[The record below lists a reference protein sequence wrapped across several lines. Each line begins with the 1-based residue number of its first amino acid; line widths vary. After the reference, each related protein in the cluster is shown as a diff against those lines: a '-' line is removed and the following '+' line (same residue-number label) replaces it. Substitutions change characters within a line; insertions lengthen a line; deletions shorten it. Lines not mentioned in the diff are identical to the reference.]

1 MKRNFKRK
9 MVAGAAAAAMAA
21 SPAAAMDLG
30 LERDAE
36 AYAGAYFSVPFGA
49 TSKTEQADEMKFGL
63 QVDRDAGGR
72 FSPFDS
78 ESRFEQNALVD
89 ISFDTSLNM
98 TGLSMN
104 GIDAL
109 ELNDQLYQNNDDRG
123 GWFWSNVGWVFL
135 GGAVAII
142 AFSDNN
148 DDTAPKA
155 TTPPPP
161 PPPPS
166 GCEGPC
172 EE

>member
-9 MVAGAAAAAMAA
+9 MVAGAAAAAITAA
-21 SPAAAMDLG
+21 PAAAMDLG

-36 AYAGAYFSVPFGA
+36 AYAGAYFSIPFGA
-49 TSKTEQADEMKFGL
+49 TSKTEQEDGMKFGL

-72 FSPFDS
+72 ITPFGGYERLEDK
-78 ESRFEQNALVD
+78 ALVD
-89 ISFDTSLNM
+89 VSFDTSLNM

-109 ELNDQLYQNNDDRG
+109 ELTDRLYQNNDDDAG
-123 GWFWSNVGWVFL
+123 GWLWSNIGWIFV

-142 AFSDNN
+142 AFSDDN
-148 DDTAPKA
+148 DDDGEVD

-161 PPPPS
+161 PPPP
-166 GCEGPC
+166 PC
-172 EE
+172 ESECS